1 MLHFQ
6 RASTANE
13 GEVLINS
20 LSNGATTKWRYNIS
34 TWKWIILNT
43 TSHISMS
50 TGAYYETLDTENG
63 SNNCLHKKIIF
74 IAYLGSKTNK
84 NVVAMCAKENHK
96 TFSIYCK
103 SLI

>member
-1 MLHFQ
+1 
-6 RASTANE
+6 
-13 GEVLINS
+13 
-20 LSNGATTKWRYNIS
+20 
-34 TWKWIILNT
+34 
-43 TSHISMS
+43 MS

-96 TFSIYCK
+96 TFTVNYYYRFVYSHQVKYII
-103 SLI
+103 L

>member
-1 MLHFQ
+1 
-6 RASTANE
+6 
-13 GEVLINS
+13 
-20 LSNGATTKWRYNIS
+20 
-34 TWKWIILNT
+34 
-43 TSHISMS
+43 MS

-96 TFSIYCK
+96 TFSIYRNYRI